1 MAKDTP
7 TIKDEIAK
15 RNLELTIEAVASG
28 LYGQPQ
34 LDLDVAAFS
43 AYREG
48 DSDKLPPESNPEDP
62 AQALMLNDVRGVNAL
77 CLAGGGG
84 QQSAIWSLLGAS
96 VTVLDLTP
104 EQLERDQIAAR
115 FYGYSVATIQGDMR
129 DLSIFPDRSFGRVI
143 QPISTLYVPDL
154 REVYAGVARVL
165 EPGGLYRAEF
175 VYPPLY
181 MVEDKGWDG
190 QGYVLR
196 FSQLHK
202 RGPVLERESDGLINF
217 DEGVSFGEFNHL
229 LSDIINGLI
238 AEGLSI
244 KGIWESPRPHETSP
258 EGLAELEPLT
268 DAAAN
273 PWENEH
279 RNAII
284 PIGLSVVAEK
294 R

>member
-1 MAKDTP
+1 VAKDTP
-7 TIKDEIAK
+7 IVKDEIAK

-28 LYGQPQ
+28 EYGQPH
-34 LDLDVAAFS
+34 LDLDTAAFR
-43 AYREG
+43 AFRDG
-48 DSDKLPPESNPEDP
+48 DSDVLPPECNPEDP
-62 AQALMLNDVRGVNAL
+62 AQAFMFDGVRGATAL

-115 FYGYSVATIQGDMR
+115 CYGYSVATIQGDMR
-129 DLSIFPDRSFGRVI
+129 DLSVFADWSFNRVI

-165 EPGGLYRAEF
+165 TSGGLYRADF

-190 QGYVLR
+190 HGYVLR
-196 FSQLHK
+196 FSQPHK
-202 RGPVLERESDGLINF
+202 RGPVLERESDDLMNF

-238 AEGLSI
+238 AEGLRI
-244 KGIWESPRPHETSP
+244 KGIWETPRPRDISSED
-258 EGLAELEPLT
+258 LANLVPPA
-268 DAAAN
+268 DSAIH

-284 PIGLSVVAEK
+284 PMGLSVVAEK
-294 R
+294 C